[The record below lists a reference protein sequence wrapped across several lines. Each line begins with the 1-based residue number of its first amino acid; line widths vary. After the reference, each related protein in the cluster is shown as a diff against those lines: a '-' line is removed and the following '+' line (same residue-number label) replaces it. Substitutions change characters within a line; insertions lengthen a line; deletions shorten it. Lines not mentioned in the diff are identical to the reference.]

1 MKLVSTV
8 EYPPSWRPTLVVI
21 TCCYAGHAAPMDGAD
36 GVCRAVVR
44 FADLDLNAPQDVA
57 ELYRRIENAAR
68 KVCAEHVRDKDDCI
82 RRAIANAVAKID
94 RPALTAFH
102 GNRLAMES
110 AGLFD
115 TGIAE

>member
-1 MKLVSTV
+1 MKLVSAT
-8 EYPPSWRPTLVVI
+8 EYPSSWRPTLVVI
-21 TCCYAGHAAPMDGAD
+21 TCCYAGHAAPADGTD

-44 FADLDLNAPQDVA
+44 FADLNLTAPHDVA
-57 ELYRRIENAAR
+57 ELYRRIEHSAR
-68 KVCAEHVRDKDDCI
+68 KVCAEHVRDKDDCV

-110 AGLFD
+110 AGLFES
-115 TGIAE
+115 GIAE